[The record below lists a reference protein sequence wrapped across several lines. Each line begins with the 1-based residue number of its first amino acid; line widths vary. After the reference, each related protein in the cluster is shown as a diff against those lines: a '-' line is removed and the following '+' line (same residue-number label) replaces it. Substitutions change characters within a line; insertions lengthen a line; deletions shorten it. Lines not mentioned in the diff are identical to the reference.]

1 MAKHEKVIQY
11 FKAEID
17 LNKWANPI
25 YVHTSYQHTLNV
37 IGGWLEIGPNYHIT
51 VMFDVY
57 NMGQQLDMKFYAKRE
72 HPSRSQ
78 QL

>member
-1 MAKHEKVIQY
+1 MIYQY
-11 FKAEID
+11 ERGSWY
-17 LNKWANPI
+17 LLV
-25 YVHTSYQHTLNV
+25 YCTLNV

-51 VMFDVY
+51 VMFDAY

-72 HPSRSQ
+72 HPSSSQ